1 MFHDIQECREVPYTR
16 GYQEDRALV
25 GEVVVEGEHNM
36 MADTK
41 EHTKEHSLHHMDSL
55 GKRRKK
61 TFKL

>member
-1 MFHDIQECREVPYTR
+1 
-16 GYQEDRALV
+16 
-25 GEVVVEGEHNM
+25 VVVEGEHNM

-61 TFKL
+61 HSNYRTSR